1 MNRDYL
7 KHYGIKGQKWGVRR
21 YQNADGTLTS
31 AGKNR
36 LKGARMK
43 SDLVREQ
50 LGIDIPKKKFV
61 TPIHDDTSKDLV
73 VTKDKTVTHVTPND
87 FRSLR
92 EGQDLYISATET
104 DKNIYKSYLTL
115 MLKHKGFGLDSPIKE
130 IEFSLKEDLK
140 SPSNK
145 RQKKIFEETYKKNQD
160 VFERDLQ
167 DYYSKH
173 KNKPSDKYDAFIKSL
188 DGKGESKSIFYQAMK
203 DQGYN
208 AVLDQHDV
216 NESWMAAKRP
226 LIVMDALNT
235 LGDMKVKDIS
245 NDDIVDSLKKLGVMK

>member
-1 MNRDYL
+1 MSRDYL

-21 YQNADGTLTS
+21 YQNKDGTLTS

-50 LGIDIPKKKFV
+50 LGVDIPKKKFV
-61 TPIHDDTSKDLV
+61 TQIHDDTSKDLIV
-73 VTKDKTVTHVTPND
+73 SKGQKVNHVTPND
-87 FRSLR
+87 FKSLR

-104 DKNIYKSYLTL
+104 DKNIYRSYLTL
-115 MLKHKGFGLDSPIKE
+115 MLKHKGFGMNSPIKE

-140 SPSNK
+140 SPSNS
-145 RQKKIFEETYKKNQD
+145 RQKKIFEQTYQKNKD
-160 VFERDLQ
+160 VFDKDLK

-173 KNKPSDKYDAFIKSL
+173 KNKPADMYDAFIKSL
-188 DGKGESKSIFYQAMK
+188 DGKGESKAIFYSAMK

-208 AVLDQHDV
+208 AILDQHDV

-245 NDDIVDSLKKLGVMK
+245 NDDILESLKKLGVMK